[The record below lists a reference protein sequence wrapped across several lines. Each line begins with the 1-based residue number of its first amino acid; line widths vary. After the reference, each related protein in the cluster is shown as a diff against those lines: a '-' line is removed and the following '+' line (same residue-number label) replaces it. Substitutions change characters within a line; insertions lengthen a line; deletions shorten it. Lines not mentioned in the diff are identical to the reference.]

1 MAIIPPSG
9 LAISGESY
17 SGYTASWT
25 NNDTYDTLYLYTRE
39 GSGSWSLH
47 DVLGSSSH
55 SVAATEG
62 MYVSVYLHY
71 EKSGDGGDGG
81 LVYGFTILRA
91 PVATTATAVSGTE
104 IQVNWTCDAG
114 TESGFYVYYKESG
127 GSYAL
132 GRTEAADATNGT
144 VVGLTG
150 GKTYYFKVV
159 AYNSYT
165 TSDDSNEVSRYI
177 GAVYSDSVSDSVT
190 VSESVTTAVAFTN
203 AVSETVTATDSFTAV
218 FNFVISTSDTVTVSD
233 SVASAQSIRTDY
245 AYYWGTSDGYVHT
258 TGEALLSD
266 NGTAITSSWT
276 SKTLDFAED
285 SSDNTGKWKTIYKIE
300 YVFKEDDSTVLT
312 SIGVSNDGGDTWTTI
327 DKYLGTNGDGR
338 MGSADYFWNKT
349 GEFFVVKITWTSADK
364 EFQFLGMDVVY
375 DVQGDSWSVV

>member
-1 MAIIPPSG
+1 MSVISVSISNITYSSYRVSWTDSLTILGAGLTHYENGVSTGYVDVTGLSEYTVSVTEGISFSST
-9 LAISGESY
+9 LAIEDADGLHSDSGA
-17 SGYTASWT
+17 GT
-25 NNDTYDTLYLYTRE
+25 
-39 GSGSWSLH
+39 
-47 DVLGSSSH
+47 
-55 SVAATEG
+55 SV
-62 MYVSVYLHY
+62 
-71 EKSGDGGDGG
+71 
-81 LVYGFTILRA
+81 LRA
-91 PVATTATAVSGTE
+91 PVATSATLVSGTE

-233 SVASAQSIRTDY
+233 SVASAQSIRTDC

-258 TGEALLSD
+258 TSEALLSD

-285 SSDNTGKWKTIYKIE
+285 SSDNTGRWKTIYKIE